1 MPRAASPS
9 AMADMN
15 GCAMPAPAPC
25 ANTKQAVARGG
36 ARRRAETRA
45 RASTSMVIGLV
56 FGSDIRLLPLHL
68 LFLLDDLL
76 GLLVQR
82 AAGALRLAARR
93 HLRALAQH
101 VDAGVDA
108 LGLLHRDAVAV
119 ARADELLHDV
129 DAVGIEADR
138 RKRLV
143 AELHRGLE
151 GLAQLVIDVPREQ
164 L

>member
-82 AAGALRLAARR
+82 AAGALRLAERR
-93 HLRALAQH
+93 HLRALA
-101 VDAGVDA
+101 A
-108 LGLLHRDAVAV
+108 
-119 ARADELLHDV
+119 DV
-129 DAVGIEADR
+129 DARGGGLGLPHRRVG
-138 RKRLV
+138 
-143 AELHRGLE
+143 G
-151 GLAQLVIDVPREQ
+151 
-164 L
+164 